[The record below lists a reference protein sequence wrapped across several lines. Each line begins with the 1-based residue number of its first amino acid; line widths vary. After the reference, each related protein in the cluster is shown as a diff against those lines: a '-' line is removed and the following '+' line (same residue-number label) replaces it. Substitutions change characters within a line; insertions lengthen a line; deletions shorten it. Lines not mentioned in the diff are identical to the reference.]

1 MTCSCN
7 RGARYE
13 VFDSS
18 TLTLT
23 CLDVTNV
30 SVCWFSLSSLENMEL
45 RDNVLKTLPSSMASL
60 TKLRVL
66 DLGSNL
72 LEDLVSRLMTL
83 YRQCHVRLS
92 SALQTLSKTSVYGQ
106 VLRLK
111 PNP

>member
-1 MTCSCN
+1 
-7 RGARYE
+7 
-13 VFDSS
+13 VFDGS

-23 CLDVTNV
+23 CLDTTNV

-72 LEDLVSRLMTL
+72 LEDLVSRLAYAL
-83 YRQCHVRLS
+83 PAVSCPSVSSFADIIQNLS
-92 SALQTLSKTSVYGQ
+92 IWPGDKIEA
-106 VLRLK
+106 
-111 PNP
+111 